1 MNKVTKRFIAG
12 AVCPQCQELD
22 RIVVFQENNDEF
34 RECVSCGYKEKLV
47 FKQHQR
53 ELETR
58 VNKSEEEIKA
68 ETQVLNF
75 SPNGDPSVGKGK

>member
-22 RIVVFQENNDEF
+22 RIVVYTQDDSEY
-34 RECVSCGYKEKLV
+34 RECVSCGFQEKLV

-53 ELETR
+53 ELDTR
-58 VNKSEEEIKA
+58 VNQPEQVVKA

-75 SPNGDPSVGKGK
+75 PPLNDKD